1 MSRPSSVPSH
11 SGPPPSYSPY
21 PVHHASASRPEI
33 VAPSLHARP
42 RDSTG
47 SQNNAQQLPSL
58 RTLLEPELLDKKSTE
73 PPLRPGATQL
83 PYGHCGRYES
93 SSPTLKRRHE
103 YDGYVQGY
111 PEHNAIA
118 SQTPYHHRQALSTNA
133 TPSTTSKPGSGF
145 GVGRIELQRRPSF
158 AHPSQ
163 HDTTGDGHRHPSS
176 TSETAG
182 TLTSYSSQPELGFD
196 PSRPV
201 RMRRLDGPSRAPIRS
216 SRCVGQRDIPGEG
229 LCYVYEDGTYCR
241 AIIDGEAVNPS
252 WGITKAGKPRKRL
265 AQACLTCREKKIKCE
280 PGFPKCHQCAKSQR
294 VCRGGINQNNA
305 SGETSPSNSGQLFK
319 TSSSELLSPAASL
332 DKNKAPGELRNSSKK
347 VDTWNAGTPFRH
359 QKFRPNTLTNAR
371 DMSVQSYDSDWSGSA
386 NDQDDPGR
394 GSYSDQLALQWE
406 QDPFETD
413 SRLTIQLLNLYF
425 LNAGRA
431 TYGMFPRRPFLAW
444 VETNRDKHQDHLM
457 ILYSVLA
464 MGSLFSNDPDKRALG
479 KRFASV
485 ASYAAEKRF
494 GKFSLQLCQT
504 RLMLA
509 LYYFARGKSQEAW
522 DYCGSA
528 LRALSALKLNTEE
541 GVREL
546 VNSNAD
552 LDYGFDRWTYEEC
565 CRRTFWSGLLMDVS
579 YDITR
584 APASIDCVQKQR
596 YNGFFGG
603 TLFVINLED
612 AFVRLPC
619 PDNMYEAST
628 PCDAPFFDDELLSGR
643 PVHSPPLGHMAYL
656 CLISALWGEVLTCT
670 GRAVR
675 RPDVGYERHYDAFYA
690 RIYEKLEAWHSI
702 LPDNLRYSPQN
713 LDNSILEGYAGT
725 FLSLHALYHAA
736 IIRLNRHVRA
746 HALPTD
752 KIRRNLEQS
761 LRMASSF
768 MSIMLSLATVNRQQ
782 RLPATVASEFMFST
796 PFPGYAL
803 MLSIDVLT
811 SAGTVSTLPSLI
823 ETLST
828 TLTCIDELASFWASA
843 KSQQKAVSNRIRQ
856 LTDIAAQDRQ
866 GTRNGT
872 YGNFWRISNSLETA
886 FGNDDALYKA
896 EDQLLFG
903 VVGQLTGQ

>member
-1 MSRPSSVPSH
+1 M
-11 SGPPPSYSPY
+11 PPMRK
-21 PVHHASASRPEI
+21 V
-33 VAPSLHARP
+33 
-42 RDSTG
+42 
-47 SQNNAQQLPSL
+47 
-58 RTLLEPELLDKKSTE
+58 TE
-73 PPLRPGATQL
+73 
-83 PYGHCGRYES
+83 
-93 SSPTLKRRHE
+93 
-103 YDGYVQGY
+103 
-111 PEHNAIA
+111 
-118 SQTPYHHRQALSTNA
+118 
-133 TPSTTSKPGSGF
+133 
-145 GVGRIELQRRPSF
+145 GVQRRS
-158 AHPSQ
+158 
-163 HDTTGDGHRHPSS
+163 
-176 TSETAG
+176 
-182 TLTSYSSQPELGFD
+182 
-196 PSRPV
+196 
-201 RMRRLDGPSRAPIRS
+201 
-216 SRCVGQRDIPGEG
+216 
-229 LCYVYEDGTYCR
+229 
-241 AIIDGEAVNPS
+241 
-252 WGITKAGKPRKRL
+252 
-265 AQACLTCREKKIKCE
+265 
-280 PGFPKCHQCAKSQR
+280 
-294 VCRGGINQNNA
+294 GINQNNA

-332 DKNKAPGELRNSSKK
+332 DKNKAPGELRDSSKK
-347 VDTWNAGTPFRH
+347 VDTWNAGTPFRL
-359 QKFRPNTLTNAR
+359 QKFRPNTIPNAR

-413 SRLTIQLLNLYF
+413 PRLTIQLLNLYF

-444 VETNRDKHQDHLM
+444 VETNREKHQDHLM
-457 ILYSVLA
+457 VLYSVLA

-522 DYCGSA
+522 DYCGSG

-546 VNSNAD
+546 ANSNSD

-565 CRRTFWSGLLMDVS
+565 CRRTFWSGLLMD
-579 YDITR
+579 
-584 APASIDCVQKQR
+584 R

-603 TLFVINLED
+603 TLFVISLED

-643 PVHSPPLGHMAYL
+643 PIHSPFLGHMAYL

-675 RPDVGYERHYDAFYA
+675 RPDVGYERHYDAFYL

-702 LPDNLRYSPQN
+702 LPEDLRYSPQN

-752 KIRRNLEQS
+752 KIRRNVEQS
-761 LRMASSF
+761 LRMASNF

-811 SAGTVSTLPSLI
+811 SAGTISTLPSLI
-823 ETLST
+823 ETLGT

-843 KSQQKAVSNRIRQ
+843 KAQQKAVSNRIRQ

-866 GTRNGT
+866 GTRNGS

>member
-1 MSRPSSVPSH
+1 
-11 SGPPPSYSPY
+11 
-21 PVHHASASRPEI
+21 
-33 VAPSLHARP
+33 
-42 RDSTG
+42 
-47 SQNNAQQLPSL
+47 
-58 RTLLEPELLDKKSTE
+58 
-73 PPLRPGATQL
+73 
-83 PYGHCGRYES
+83 
-93 SSPTLKRRHE
+93 
-103 YDGYVQGY
+103 
-111 PEHNAIA
+111 
-118 SQTPYHHRQALSTNA
+118 
-133 TPSTTSKPGSGF
+133 
-145 GVGRIELQRRPSF
+145 
-158 AHPSQ
+158 
-163 HDTTGDGHRHPSS
+163 
-176 TSETAG
+176 
-182 TLTSYSSQPELGFD
+182 
-196 PSRPV
+196 
-201 RMRRLDGPSRAPIRS
+201 
-216 SRCVGQRDIPGEG
+216 
-229 LCYVYEDGTYCR
+229 
-241 AIIDGEAVNPS
+241 
-252 WGITKAGKPRKRL
+252 
-265 AQACLTCREKKIKCE
+265 
-280 PGFPKCHQCAKSQR
+280 
-294 VCRGGINQNNA
+294 
-305 SGETSPSNSGQLFK
+305 
-319 TSSSELLSPAASL
+319 
-332 DKNKAPGELRNSSKK
+332 
-347 VDTWNAGTPFRH
+347 
-359 QKFRPNTLTNAR
+359 
-371 DMSVQSYDSDWSGSA
+371 MSVQSYDSDWSGSA